1 MEKQR
6 PRKVAGSRTSRTSTP
21 SRAWERTGLD
31 RVYKRVGSRR
41 VSFIYKHLNTSET
54 LASAALGD
62 RAAINEAWR
71 LARVKAAALLE
82 GKVTAGSVAEGIER
96 FELVYAPKH
105 FIDQSKNGKD
115 DRKAQFK
122 ALTSFFGAMNPRAL
136 RQTHGYQ
143 YLTARADAGAPERG
157 KKEMAMMTTICHYFV
172 RDDLMERNP
181 FTDMR
186 YSTSA
191 DHGDDGKPQRS
202 VSRRQVLRFYLWS
215 LRQRQNYRTLG
226 CAAMFTYLTGYRAS
240 EVRPFQK
247 SGLRPD
253 GAVVLSAKRKKGQK
267 PVEKVRNWSRK
278 LRCVVARALDR
289 TDPGRLSPYLFAPSR
304 ARSACYSRSGW
315 GSSWQDA
322 MNAWIRTRDTKVKEG
337 DLVTDHALYFALQ
350 DIRPAAIT
358 RKLAQRAPDAYD
370 FAAHA
375 NPETTHRHYDRR
387 TVKRADATE

>member
-6 PRKVAGSRTSRTSTP
+6 SRKVAGSRTSRTSTP
-21 SRAWERTGLD
+21 SPAWERTGLD

-41 VSFIYKHLNTSET
+41 VSFIYKHLGTSET
-54 LASAALGD
+54 LASAPLGD
-62 RAAINEAWR
+62 REAIAEAWR
-71 LARVKAAALLE
+71 LARVKAVALLE
-82 GKVTAGSVAEGIER
+82 GRVTAGSVAEAIER
-96 FELVYAPKH
+96 FELEYAPGH
-105 FIDQSKNGKD
+105 FIDQSKNGKA
-115 DRKAQFK
+115 DRKAQYA
-122 ALTSFFGAMNPRAL
+122 ALISFFGAMNPRSL

-143 YLTARADAGAPERG
+143 FLKARAAAGAPERC

-186 YSTSA
+186 YSTGA
-191 DHGDDGKPQRS
+191 AEDDDDKPQRS
-202 VSRRQVLRFYLWS
+202 VSRRRVLRFYLWS

-247 SGLRPD
+247 PGLRAD
-253 GAVVLSAKRKKGQK
+253 GVVVLSAKRKKGKK
-267 PVEKVRNWSRK
+267 PVEKVRNWSPK
-278 LRCVVARALDR
+278 LRCVVARALER
-289 TDPGRLSPYLFAPSR
+289 TDAGRLSPYLFAPSR
-304 ARSACYSRSGW
+304 ARSACYTRSGW

-322 MNAWIRTRDTKVKEG
+322 MNAWIRTQDKNVKEG
-337 DLVTDHALYFALQ
+337 DLVTDHPLYFTLQ
-350 DIRPAAIT
+350 EIRPAAIT